1 MAYIAEDLAQ
11 PETDATSVTDCAN
24 RLLAALHPR
33 EMARLTPHLRLLEL
47 RRDQVLFDVGQDV
60 VHTYLPCRGA
70 MVSLLVVSNDGQEI
84 EVANVG
90 REGAIG
96 GVVSA
101 GFKPA
106 YGRAVVRVPG
116 HALCIPTSRL
126 EEAKN
131 QSPAIGDLFSRYA
144 DALLAQ
150 MMQSAACNALHNVEQ
165 RCCRW
170 LLSAHD
176 RASDE
181 SIRLTQEALAQ
192 MLGVQRTTV
201 TAVIGVLQDQG
212 LIGTGR
218 GRMDVLDRPGLEKR
232 ACECHD
238 AVEAHFERILP
249 EVETTDA

>member
-1 MAYIAEDLAQ
+1 MAYITENLAPSDLDPAS
-11 PETDATSVTDCAN
+11 AAACSN
-24 RLLAALHPR
+24 RLLAALHR
-33 EMARLTPHLRLLEL
+33 RDLERLTPHLRSVDLA
-47 RRDQVLFDVGQDV
+47 RDHILFDVGQDV
-60 VHTYLPCRGA
+60 IHTYLPCHGT
-70 MVSLLVVSNDGQEI
+70 MVSLLVVSKDGQEI

-116 HALCIPTSRL
+116 HALCIPTVRL

-176 RASDE
+176 RAGE
-181 SIRLTQEALAQ
+181 EPIRLTQEALAQ

-201 TAVIGVLQDQG
+201 TAVVGVLQDQG

-238 AVEAHFERILP
+238 AVENHFERILP
-249 EVETTDA
+249 EVETAE

>member
-1 MAYIAEDLAQ
+1 MAYIAETIAA
-11 PETDATSVTDCAN
+11 PEFDPASTADCAN
-24 RLLAALHPR
+24 RLLAALHPQ
-33 EMARLTPHLRLLEL
+33 ELARLTPHIRLVNLT
-47 RRDQVLFDVGQDV
+47 RDQVLFDVGQDV
-60 VHTYLPCRGA
+60 IHTYLPCQGT
-70 MVSLLVVSNDGQEI
+70 MVSLLVVGRDGQEI

-106 YGRAVVRVPG
+106 YGRAVVRAPG
-116 HALCIPTSRL
+116 HALCILTSRL

-131 QSPAIGDLFSRYA
+131 QSPMIGDLFSRYA

-150 MMQSAACNALHNVEQ
+150 LMQSAACNALHSVEQ

-176 RASDE
+176 RANDQT
-181 SIRLTQEALAQ
+181 IRLTQEALAQ

-218 GRMDVLDRPGLEKR
+218 GRMEVLDRPGLEKR

-238 AVEAHFERILP
+238 AVENHFQRILP
-249 EVETTDA
+249 EVETTE